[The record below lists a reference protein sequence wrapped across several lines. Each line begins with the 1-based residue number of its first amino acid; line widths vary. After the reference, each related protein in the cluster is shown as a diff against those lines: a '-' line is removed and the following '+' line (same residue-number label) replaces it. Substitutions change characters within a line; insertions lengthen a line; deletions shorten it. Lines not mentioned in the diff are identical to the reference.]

1 MHNMSTVNKV
11 IEHLTKGQAL
21 ICLLNAQNHLIR
33 THSVRD
39 AEFKPAVIDAIKTI
53 QLVMTMVAANYQSH

>member
-1 MHNMSTVNKV
+1 MTA
-11 IEHLTKGQAL
+11 IETLEQITKGQIL

-39 AEFKPAVIDAIKTI
+39 VAFKPAVLDAIQTI
-53 QLVMTMVAANYQSH
+53 QFAMFQVAANYPVRYV